1 MHHRGDG
8 ALEQMPLL
16 CEAFSSPQA
25 ELVMMPLLCSQNR
38 GYNCPFLLSFPPQT
52 CPELLLLSSAVSLW
66 KILHPACSRC
76 SINDNI
82 PHTHQNH
89 NSMHGSLYCQVLL
102 SSPLLPH
109 CQSSCGSYCHNLHVG
124 SWQGTYPTFLKNN
137 AAAPSCSSP
146 SLGCVSVDS
155 MMHLCPP

>member
-89 NSMHGSLYCQVLL
+89 SSMHGSLYCQVLL
-102 SSPLLPH
+102 SSPSPLSVLMWVLLS
-109 CQSSCGSYCHNLHVG
+109 QSPCGILTGNLPYFSEKQHSRSKLLLSKSRVCVCG
-124 SWQGTYPTFLKNN
+124 LYDASV
-137 AAAPSCSSP
+137 SSL
-146 SLGCVSVDS
+146 S
-155 MMHLCPP
+155 